1 MSVHAPDANCVW
13 ILCLVYQP
21 HSCCEA
27 DGGTIVSTAYVS
39 FHIIRLFPGV
49 HGVDGSEIRVI
60 Q

>member
-1 MSVHAPDANCVW
+1 M
-13 ILCLVYQP
+13 VYQP

-27 DGGTIVSTAYVS
+27 DGGSIVSTAYVS

-49 HGVDGSEIRVI
+49 HGVDGSDIRVI